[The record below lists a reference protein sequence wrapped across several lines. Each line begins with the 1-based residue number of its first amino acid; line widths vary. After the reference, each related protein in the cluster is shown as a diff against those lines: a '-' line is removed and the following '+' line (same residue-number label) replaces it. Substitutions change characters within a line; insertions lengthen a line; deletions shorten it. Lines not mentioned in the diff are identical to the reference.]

1 MMEVKS
7 ILLGIRNFFTIKR
20 VIVYS
25 LLIVVSGLMIYS
37 ADRIIRAQS
46 NLESVY
52 DTNTQKTQEILES
65 IYQYREMLV
74 LFDETEKLYDG
85 VDLSEL
91 RTSALEI
98 WELLRIGD
106 LQKAREKYNQV
117 INTYNIIVAEEE
129 KKQEFDGTLNGGG
142 DTLGQIDILIFQN
155 EVSVK
160 TIKTADDGKF
170 SARLMPGKYIIK
182 VVVDGYNEY
191 NNEVEI
197 PSDKSLTLEITL
209 SKKVIAKVTPKTT
222 SNTTS
227 PNTSD
232 GIYSK
237 IFVSTDRG
245 DFSVHLLTVDLS
257 QYEMVVDTAADGDCE
272 NNCPVMSL
280 EEYVSR
286 NAGIAG
292 IHGTYFCPTSYP
304 DCAGKTN
311 SFYYKLYNGR
321 ISTKINWSNGLGDYL
336 PFLRISGGSASYYD
350 TWAQASGLDMSSGIS
365 CRPHLV
371 ENGEVVVTADDLDSD
386 KESTYKMSHGFIGI
400 KGQTI
405 FAGVVLSSNMYDSAA
420 VSKALGLENSFN
432 LDGGGTTAIF
442 ANGAYKAGPGRAM
455 PNAIIFRK
463 KY

>member
-1 MMEVKS
+1 MKVRS
-7 ILLGIRNFFTIKR
+7 IILVIKKFFTIKR
-20 VIVYS
+20 IILYS
-25 LLIVVSGLMIYS
+25 LLIVVSGLILYS
-37 ADRIIRAQS
+37 ADESIKVQK
-46 NLESVY
+46 NLESAY
-52 DTNTQKTQEILES
+52 YANTQKSQEILES

-74 LFDETEKLYDG
+74 LFDETEKLYNG

-98 WELLRIGD
+98 WKFLRTGD
-106 LQKAREKYNQV
+106 LHKAREKYSQV
-117 INTYNIIVAEEE
+117 INAYNIIVAEEE
-129 KKQEFDGTLNGGG
+129 KKQEFNGTLIGEGNA
-142 DTLGQIDILIFQN
+142 LGQIDISIFQN
-155 EVSVK
+155 EVNVM

-170 SARLMPGKYIIK
+170 TARLMPGKYLIK
-182 VVVDGYNEY
+182 VIVDGYNEY
-191 NNEVEI
+191 SNEIEI
-197 PSDKSLTLEITL
+197 PSDKPLVLEINL
-209 SKKVIAKVTPKTT
+209 IKKVVVKAAPKSS

-227 PNTSD
+227 SNTSD

-237 IFVSTDRG
+237 ISVSTDRG
-245 DFSVHLLTVDLS
+245 DFSVHLLTVNLS

-321 ISTKINWSNGLGDYL
+321 IGTKINWSNGLGDYL

-350 TWAQASGLDMSSGIS
+350 TWAQVSGLDMSSGIS

-371 ENGEVVVTADDLDSD
+371 ENSEVVVTADDLDSD
-386 KESTYKMSHGFIGI
+386 KESTYKMSHGFIGV

-405 FAGVVLSSNMYDSAA
+405 YAGVVLSSNMYDSAA

-432 LDGGGTTAIF
+432 LDGGGTTAVF

-455 PNAIIFRK
+455 PNAIVFK
-463 KY
+463 KR